1 MSALPRSGVE
11 ALVRFYGADVLSSFR
26 IQSQQLFCQHGT
38 VSVFDHSF
46 AVACLGLY
54 LVLILGLR
62 VDRRALVRGAL
73 LHDFFLYDW
82 HVRDPGHRLHGFTHP
97 RRALTNAKQE
107 FSLNSVEQE
116 VIARHMFPPDAPAA
130 PVRRERGG
138 VRGGQAVRPVRDSS
152 SGTSAGPADL
162 RPAPNLPPVTHPARS
177 LLWEGPRFSRSARSP
192 KKPVMRSCDAKSH
205 PTQGPKGLRSGR
217 WLVFRWRK
225 RHLRDF
231 FPSPW

>member
-97 RRALTNAKQE
+97 RRALANARRE
-107 FSLNSVEQE
+107 FPLSPVERDI
-116 VIARHMFPPDAPAA
+116 IARHMFPLTP
-130 PVRRERGG
+130 
-138 VRGGQAVRPVRDSS
+138 
-152 SGTSAGPADL
+152 
-162 RPAPNLPPVTHPARS
+162 LPPRCTEGAVVCAADKLCALCETVRLHGLLARLTYAPERRQRMRNFFVFS
-177 LLWEGPRFSRSARSP
+177 LFFP
-192 KKPVMRSCDAKSH
+192 KKPL
-205 PTQGPKGLRSGR
+205 T
-217 WLVFRWRK
+217 F
-225 RHLRDF
+225 
-231 FPSPW
+231 

>member
-26 IQSQQLFCQHGT
+26 IQSQQLICQHGT

-116 VIARHMFPPDAPAA
+116 VIARHMFPLTPRPPRCAESAVVCAA
-130 PVRRERGG
+130 DKLCALCETVRLEHLLARLTY
-138 VRGGQAVRPVRDSS
+138 ARPR
-152 SGTSAGPADL
+152 T
-162 RPAPNLPPVTHPARS
+162 
-177 LLWEGPRFSRSARSP
+177 
-192 KKPVMRSCDAKSH
+192 SH
-205 PTQGPKGLRSGR
+205 P
-217 WLVFRWRK
+217 
-225 RHLRDF
+225 
-231 FPSPW
+231 